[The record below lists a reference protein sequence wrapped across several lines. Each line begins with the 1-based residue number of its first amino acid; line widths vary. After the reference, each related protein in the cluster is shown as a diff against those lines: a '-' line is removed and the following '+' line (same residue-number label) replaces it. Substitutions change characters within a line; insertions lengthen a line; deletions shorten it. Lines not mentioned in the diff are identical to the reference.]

1 MAISIIN
8 LDSNSRKIFN
18 KFSGSQEIYFLSHPV
33 ILQVATEQNDMLEQR
48 SLQHQREVSTLK
60 NKIKLCQRK
69 LKDAELEVCSQF
81 ICYFI
86 YKLIQIFVLETNVSG
101 NQILPPRS
109 MLQYAMQNPS
119 LFFGYIFLILGT
131 LSRNLII
138 LYQFLQEI
146 RTKWS
151 WKKTWWER

>member
-69 LKDAELEVCSQF
+69 LKDAELEESKIPALRAEFDVERQSMSAGMSALRRQLDGLSEQLS
-81 ICYFI
+81 
-86 YKLIQIFVLETNVSG
+86 KE
-101 NQILPPRS
+101 RS
-109 MLQYAMQNPS
+109 MRS
-119 LFFGYIFLILGT
+119 
-131 LSRNLII
+131 
-138 LYQFLQEI
+138 EEE
-146 RTKWS
+146 
-151 WKKTWWER
+151 KKNRYKVF